1 MNIQAMMKQAQALQR
16 DMLKAKKEIDEKE
29 FVGESSLVKITLL
42 GTKEVKSVKID
53 SSSDLEKDDIEML
66 EDMLLVAINDAMKQI
81 DKETEKK
88 LGKYT
93 QGMPG
98 LF

>member
-1 MNIQAMMKQAQALQR
+1 MNMQALMKQAQKIQS
-16 DMLKAKKEIDEKE
+16 DMMKAKEEINKTIYEASSSIVSIKMTGEKK
-29 FVGESSLVKITLL
+29 LV
-42 GTKEVKSVKID
+42 EVKID
-53 SSSDLEKDDIEML
+53 TDKLEKDDIEML
-66 EDMLLVAINDAMKQI
+66 EDMLIVAINDAIKKI
-81 DKETEKK
+81 DKDTEQK

>member
-1 MNIQAMMKQAQALQR
+1 MNMQAIMKQAQKLQK
-16 DMLKAKKEIDEKE
+16 DMLGAQNEINNKVFESK
-29 FVGESSLVKITLL
+29 SSLVS
-42 GTKEVKSVKID
+42 VKMTGAKKLVEVKID
-53 SSSDLEKDDIEML
+53 ADTIESDDIEML
-66 EDMLLVAINDAMKQI
+66 EDMIMVAVNDALKQI
-81 DKETEKK
+81 ETETEEK

>member
-1 MNIQAMMKQAQALQR
+1 MNIQAMMKQAQKLQK
-16 DMLKAKKEIDEKE
+16 DMMAEKE
-29 FVGESSLVKITLL
+29 KIDATEYIGTSSFVTVKVMGNKTI
-42 GTKEVKSVKID
+42 KEVIID
-53 SSSDLEKDDIEML
+53 SDNLEKDEIEML
-66 EDMLLVAINDAMKQI
+66 QDMIVVATNQAMKQI
-81 DKETEKK
+81 DEDTEKK

>member
-66 EDMLLVAINDAMKQI
+66 EDMITIAFKDALKKI
-81 DKETEKK
+81 DDETEKK
-88 LGKYT
+88 MGKFANI
-93 QGMPG
+93 PG

>member
-1 MNIQAMMKQAQALQR
+1 MNIQAMMKQAQAIQK
-16 DMLKAKKEIDEKE
+16 DMMKAKAEIDANTYEGKSSFVTVNVKGSKEI
-29 FVGESSLVKITLL
+29 ESVIIDKDSL
-42 GTKEVKSVKID
+42 D
-53 SSSDLEKDDIEML
+53 KDDIEML
-66 EDMLLVAINDAMKQI
+66 QDLIVVATNDAMKQI
-81 DKETEKK
+81 DKETESK

>member
-1 MNIQAMMKQAQALQR
+1 MNMQAIMKQAQKLQK
-16 DMLKAKKEIDEKE
+16 DMLEAQNETK
-29 FVGESSLVKITLL
+29 SSLVSVKMTGSKKLI
-42 GTKEVKSVKID
+42 EVKRDADTI
-53 SSSDLEKDDIEML
+53 ENDDIEML
-66 EDMLLVAINDAMKQI
+66 EDMIRVAVNDTLKQI
-81 DKETEKK
+81 EKETEEK

>member
-1 MNIQAMMKQAQALQR
+1 MNMQAIMKQAQKLQK
-16 DMLKAKKEIDEKE
+16 DMLEAQNEINNKVFESK
-29 FVGESSLVKITLL
+29 SSLVS
-42 GTKEVKSVKID
+42 VKMTGAKKLVEVKID
-53 SSSDLEKDDIEML
+53 ADTIESDDIEML
-66 EDMLLVAINDAMKQI
+66 EDMIMVAVNDALKQI
-81 DKETEKK
+81 ETETEEK

>member
-1 MNIQAMMKQAQALQR
+1 MNIQAMMKQAQKMQK
-16 DMLKAKKEIDEKE
+16 DMMNAKEEIDKTVYTAKSSFVTVEVMGNKEI
-29 FVGESSLVKITLL
+29 
-42 GTKEVKSVKID
+42 KSVKID
-53 SSSDLEKDDIEML
+53 MELIEKDEIELL
-66 EDMLLVAINDAMKQI
+66 EDMILVAINDAMKQI
-81 DKETEKK
+81 DQETEKK

>member
-1 MNIQAMMKQAQALQR
+1 MNMQAIMKQAQKLQT
-16 DMLKAKKEIDEKE
+16 DMLNAKNKINETIYEASSSIVSVKMN
-29 FVGESSLVKITLL
+29 GERKLLEVKIEAEEL
-42 GTKEVKSVKID
+42 D
-53 SSSDLEKDDIEML
+53 KDDIEML
-66 EDMLLVAINDAMKQI
+66 EDMLLVAINDVNKKI
-81 DKETEKK
+81 DKDTEEK